1 MTKTIIIMITIL
13 INNEFMLYP
22 ACPLDASSSVM
33 VVAFGEGRKFEDTSK
48 RH

>member
-1 MTKTIIIMITIL
+1 MTKTMIIMITIL
-13 INNEFMLYP
+13 INNEFIT

-33 VVAFGEGRKFEDTSK
+33 VVAFGEGGKLEDTSK